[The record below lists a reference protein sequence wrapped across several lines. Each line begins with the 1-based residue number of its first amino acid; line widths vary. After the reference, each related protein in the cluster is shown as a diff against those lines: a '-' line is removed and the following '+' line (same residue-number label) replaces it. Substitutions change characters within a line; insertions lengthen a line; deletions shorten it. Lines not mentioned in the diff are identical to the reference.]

1 MMVEHING
9 IPGPELIHHLFMY
22 NCMYYKVHTKCI
34 CTPHKRRHSFTQT
47 SLFRWYHMQFNK
59 IIQRQYRIHKSPL
72 HLKKILVIFRRTWK
86 SVSHYNH
93 SISKDSSRISPLYGA
108 EFVVPFSSPS
118 RSLPLKLSTFL
129 SENIII

>member
-47 SLFRWYHMQFNK
+47 SFFRWYHMQFTK
-59 IIQRQYRIHKSPL
+59 IIQKRYGIQFFLENNKGFHGFLLLNFAVLVL
-72 HLKKILVIFRRTWK
+72 HYSQEKVSCKRTELLLWLDVQ
-86 SVSHYNH
+86 SFTFVSGKTIETVH
-93 SISKDSSRISPLYGA
+93 
-108 EFVVPFSSPS
+108 FS
-118 RSLPLKLSTFL
+118 L
-129 SENIII
+129 